1 MKLCRARQLYFAA
14 IFNKIECGSREINRT
29 CGLDLAEL
37 FVRVRANPAADSLF
51 EPSRI
56 YRRSRDIKATTRL
69 TEHQFKSYER
79 RVSGASTTQPPCVN
93 ARQSRAGARQGRAGR
108 VASSARS
115 LPLPRLSAQSG
126 PISNSTAAP
135 FDPAEQISFV
145 PALTKKTV
153 TPGSIVS
160 KLRLSQ
166 NDRAAALDH
175 IATVVLGRPST
186 FRQNTMSARNCQSF
200 PRTVIP
206 ASPKPRIVPK
216 SGPLP
221 VTAVSTTGVSVVPII
236 MMAAMPRRTARWDGR
251 MLAVA
256 LISTHDTADK
266 KDKARKVTPLPAAP
280 LTPFA
285 EGAVMNLPY
294 NSGPISERYR
304 CAIWVKFAEIH
315 AVGASNAG
323 NQGAAG
329 VKGVTRHGGVN
340 VLNEIIS
347 DFNHSPQCIATTVMN
362 RDPHIPL
369 ALKVGAITAQ
379 HSDGSLSG
387 IFQMGTY
394 YQRKG
399 MNEGVGTF
407 GVQSQIRQSASNSC
421 ASHISISTQTITLLT
436 GAMLNRSC
444 APSALSSRRSK
455 ENYEGAS
462 LDHPQNGQGV
472 HMSIGPDC
480 TQSGVDSR

>member
-1 MKLCRARQLYFAA
+1 M
-14 IFNKIECGSREINRT
+14 
-29 CGLDLAEL
+29 
-37 FVRVRANPAADSLF
+37 
-51 EPSRI
+51 
-56 YRRSRDIKATTRL
+56 
-69 TEHQFKSYER
+69 
-79 RVSGASTTQPPCVN
+79 SGASVARQRHSHRAST
-93 ARQSRAGARQGRAGR
+93 RQSRAGARQGRAGR

-175 IATVVLGRPST
+175 IATVVLGRPSQGSY
-186 FRQNTMSARNCQSF
+186 QN
-200 PRTVIP
+200 PDLY
-206 ASPKPRIVPK
+206 
-216 SGPLP
+216 PLTP
-221 VTAVSTTGVSVVPII
+221 TAAVSTTGVSVVPII

-387 IFQMGTY
+387 IFQVGTY

-407 GVQSQIRQSASNSC
+407 GVQSQIRQSASNSSPVE
-421 ASHISISTQTITLLT
+421 AKKI
-436 GAMLNRSC
+436 MKE
-444 APSALSSRRSK
+444 RR
-455 ENYEGAS
+455 
-462 LDHPQNGQGV
+462 
-472 HMSIGPDC
+472 
-480 TQSGVDSR
+480 